1 MAWSV
6 KLTKAAVK
14 KFVWPVILV
23 LLVLAAYGLLAPA
36 PIEPVAWQAPA
47 APGYTGAHTT
57 NNKLAGLHHIALGG
71 EVGPEY
77 VLAGA
82 DAALYVS
89 VASGRILRMN
99 ADGDSQQVFASTGG
113 RPLGMAFDGE
123 GKLIVAD
130 AVKGLLRIDADG
142 KVTVL
147 AKANFANSVVVA
159 ASGKI
164 YFTDSSM
171 RFSPAQW
178 GGTMGAATLDVMEQS
193 ATGRVLEYDPAG
205 GALRVVA
212 SGLSLA
218 NGIALNRAEDTLF
231 VSECARYRVWKIAT
245 AANALDVAKP
255 SPQAQVLFDNLPG
268 YPDNLMRGLD
278 GKIWLGLAGQ
288 RNALDAMSGFPMMR
302 KLALRIMPYVPLAPK
317 SYGHVMAFREDGT
330 IVADLQDASG
340 NSPITTGVTETA
352 QRLYIQ
358 NVDGA
363 TLGWLA
369 R

>member
-1 MAWSV
+1 
-6 KLTKAAVK
+6 VK
-14 KFVWPVILV
+14 KIVWSGILV
-23 LLVLAAYGLLAPA
+23 LLVLAAFGLLWPA

-47 APGYTGAHTT
+47 APGYTGAHAA
-57 NNKLAGLHHIALGG
+57 NNKLAGLHQIALGG

-77 VLAGA
+77 VLPSA
-82 DAALYVS
+82 DGTLYVS

-99 ADGDSQQVFASTGG
+99 ADGGNQQVFSTTGG
-113 RPLGMAFDGE
+113 RPLGMAFDGD

-130 AVKGLLRIDADG
+130 AVKGLLRIDAGG
-142 KVTVL
+142 KVTAL
-147 AKANFANSVVVA
+147 AAASFANSVVVA

-171 RFSPAQW
+171 RFAPAKW
-178 GGTMGAATLDVMEQS
+178 GGTMAAATLDVMEQS
-193 ATGRVLEYDPAG
+193 STGRVLEYDPASG
-205 GALRVVA
+205 TVRIVA

-218 NGIALNRAEDTLF
+218 NGIALNRAEDALF
-231 VSECARYRVWKIAT
+231 VSECGRYRVWKIAV
-245 AANALDVAKP
+245 AASALDIARP
-255 SPQAQVLFDNLPG
+255 STQAQVLFDNLPG
-268 YPDNLMRGLD
+268 YPDNLMRGMD

-288 RNALDAMSGFPMMR
+288 RNALDAMSGYPMMR
-302 KLALRIMPYVPLAPK
+302 KLALRIMHIVPIAPE

-330 IVADLQDASG
+330 IVADLQDPSG

-363 TLGWLA
+363 ALGWMA